1 MRRFILSVSV
11 LLATL
16 VPVQAFAGTITEK
29 TPIFWY
35 GRQGDF
41 QKQFAGSMYF
51 NGGNNNFIQTV
62 TFDNINFDGN
72 TYVSVYFW
80 EAGTYTPQDQYGNPL
95 TDPQDKPI
103 PPQPYE
109 YTLGSEDVYGNGLQT
124 ISVPAGANVLDFYGS
139 AGAQV
144 APEPMPW
151 SYVTQETDTN
161 GNTYNLPAPPA
172 PK

>member
-1 MRRFILSVSV
+1 MKKFLVLVSALLVILTP
-11 LLATL
+11 A
-16 VPVQAFAGTITEK
+16 QAFAGTVTEK
-29 TPIFWY
+29 APIFWY

-51 NGGNNNFIQTV
+51 NGGNGNSIQTV

-72 TYVSVYFW
+72 TYVTVYFW
-80 EAGTYTPQDQYGNPL
+80 ETGTYTPTDQNGKPL
-95 TDPQDKPI
+95 STGPV
-103 PPQPYE
+103 PYE
-109 YTLGSEDVYGNGLQT
+109 YTLGSTDVYGNGLQT
-124 ISVPAGANVLDFYGS
+124 ISVPTGTNVLDFYGS

-161 GNTYNLPAPPA
+161 GNTYNLPAPPG
-172 PK
+172 P